1 MGTVRPGRGS
11 PSRAILDGLSRGV
24 TNFERRVFRRVL
36 GWDGGRAPPEP
47 YPGSRP
53 APACFGLRGP
63 AQGSSPVPTGRNY
76 GAAGRL
82 PGLPRSPGPGI
93 LASVSREEVVYEIA
107 RELGFD
113 LCGIAPVAPPPAAAR
128 FEAWLDAGRNAGM
141 DWLARDRARLVDP
154 RRVLPEGGSIVVL
167 GLAHARA
174 AVELE
179 GGGRVARYAAGR
191 DYHNVGNH
199 KLRRFAR
206 RLAAAGLGGRNR
218 RIVDAGP
225 LLERSHAA
233 RAGLGFESKAAN
245 LLHPRFGP
253 WFFLMELMIPH
264 ELEPTTEPPVGS
276 CGTCTACL
284 DACPTQAIV
293 EPGVVDARRC
303 LSYWTIEHQ
312 GPVPPEIRE
321 RAGPWA
327 FGCDVCSEVC
337 PWGARAPDLAAR
349 FGTHAAVE
357 SGSLVA
363 WLAAGDGFAGQFEAS
378 PLDRPG
384 REGVARN
391 AAIALASAPSDS
403 GRRALLRALSFDPSA
418 VVREAA
424 GWSLARAHAADA
436 GVRPALERAAARE
449 EDPAAR
455 ELLTRWLGAPAAP
468 GAVSTDLDTTDPASS
483 R

>member
-1 MGTVRPGRGS
+1 M
-11 PSRAILDGLSRGV
+11 
-24 TNFERRVFRRVL
+24 
-36 GWDGGRAPPEP
+36 
-47 YPGSRP
+47 
-53 APACFGLRGP
+53 
-63 AQGSSPVPTGRNY
+63 
-76 GAAGRL
+76 
-82 PGLPRSPGPGI
+82 
-93 LASVSREEVVYEIA
+93 SREEIVFEIA

-113 LCGIAPVAPPPAAAR
+113 LCGIAPVAPPPAAER
-128 FEAWLDAGRNAGM
+128 FEAWLDAGRHAGM
-141 DWLARDRARLVDP
+141 DWLARDRERLVDP
-154 RRVLPEGGSIVVL
+154 RRVMPEGGSIVVL
-167 GLAHARA
+167 GLAHSRA

-233 RAGLGFESKAAN
+233 RAGVGFESKAAN

-253 WFFLMELMIPH
+253 WFFLMEVVIPH
-264 ELEPTTEPPVGS
+264 ELEPTHEPPPGS
-276 CGTCTACL
+276 CGTCRACL

-293 EPGVVDARRC
+293 EPGVVDARLC
-303 LSYWTIEHQ
+303 LSYATIEHQ
-312 GPVPPEIRE
+312 GPIDPAIRE
-321 RAGPWA
+321 RTGPWA

-349 FGTHAAVE
+349 FGTHTAVS

-363 WLAAGDGFAGQFEAS
+363 WLEAGDAFEEQFAGS

-384 REGVARN
+384 RAGVARN
-391 AAIALASAPSDS
+391 AAIALASAPSDR
-403 GRRALLRALSFDPSA
+403 GRRALLHALSFDPSA

-424 GWSLARAHAADA
+424 GWTLARAHRTDA
-436 GVRPALERAAARE
+436 GVQSALESAAARE
-449 EDPAAR
+449 SDPSAK
-455 ELLTRWLGAPAAP
+455 ELLARW
-468 GAVSTDLDTTDPASS
+468 VASATES
-483 R
+483 A

>member
-1 MGTVRPGRGS
+1 M
-11 PSRAILDGLSRGV
+11 SRA
-24 TNFERRVFRRVL
+24 
-36 GWDGGRAPPEP
+36 
-47 YPGSRP
+47 
-53 APACFGLRGP
+53 
-63 AQGSSPVPTGRNY
+63 
-76 GAAGRL
+76 
-82 PGLPRSPGPGI
+82 
-93 LASVSREEVVYEIA
+93 EEVVFEIA
-107 RELGFD
+107 SELGFD

-128 FEAWLDAGRNAGM
+128 FEAWLDAGRHAGM
-141 DWLARDRARLVDP
+141 DWLERDRERLVDP
-154 RRVLPEGGSIVVL
+154 RRVMPEGGSIVVL

-253 WFFLMELMIPH
+253 WFFLMEVMIPH
-264 ELEPTTEPPVGS
+264 ELEPTTEPPAGS
-276 CGTCTACL
+276 CGTCRACL

-293 EPGVVDARRC
+293 EPGVVDAGRC
-303 LSYWTIEHQ
+303 ISYWTIEHQ
-312 GPVPPEIRE
+312 GPIAPEVRE
-321 RAGPWA
+321 RMGPWA

-337 PWGARAPDLAAR
+337 PWGARAPDLAER
-349 FGTHAAVE
+349 FGTHAAVA
-357 SGSLVA
+357 SSSLVA
-363 WLAAGDGFAGQFEAS
+363 WLEAGDAFTDQFAAS

-384 REGVARN
+384 RAGVARN
-391 AAIALASAPSDS
+391 AAIALASAPSDL

-424 GWSLARAHAADA
+424 GWSLARTHAADD
-436 GVRPALERAAARE
+436 GVRPALESAAARE
-449 EDPAAR
+449 SDPQAK
-455 ELLTRWLGAPAAP
+455 ELLARWAESASERGAQTE
-468 GAVSTDLDTTDPASS
+468 STDRNTSGPASKS
-483 R
+483 

>member
-1 MGTVRPGRGS
+1 M
-11 PSRAILDGLSRGV
+11 
-24 TNFERRVFRRVL
+24 
-36 GWDGGRAPPEP
+36 
-47 YPGSRP
+47 
-53 APACFGLRGP
+53 
-63 AQGSSPVPTGRNY
+63 
-76 GAAGRL
+76 
-82 PGLPRSPGPGI
+82 
-93 LASVSREEVVYEIA
+93 SREEAVFEIA

-113 LCGIAPVAPPPAAAR
+113 LCGIAPLAPPAAAAR
-128 FEAWLDAGRNAGM
+128 FDTWLAAGRHAGM
-141 DWLARDRARLVDP
+141 DWLARDRDRLVDP
-154 RRVLPEGGSIVVL
+154 RRVMPEGGSIVVL
-167 GLAHARA
+167 GLAHSRA

-179 GGGRVARYAAGR
+179 GGGRIARYAAGR

-206 RLAAAGLGGRNR
+206 RLAAAGMGGRNR

-225 LLERSHAA
+225 LMERSHAA

-253 WFFLMELMIPH
+253 WFFLMEVVIPH
-264 ELEPTTEPPVGS
+264 ELEPTTEPPPGS
-276 CGTCTACL
+276 CGTCRACL

-303 LSYWTIEHQ
+303 ISYWTIEHQ
-312 GPVPPEIRE
+312 GPVEPEIRE
-321 RAGPWA
+321 RVGPWA

-363 WLAAGDGFAGQFEAS
+363 WLEAGEAFPEQFAAS

-384 REGVARN
+384 RAGLARN
-391 AAIALASAPSDS
+391 AAIALASAPSDL
-403 GRRALLRALSFDPSA
+403 GRRALLRALSFDPAA

-424 GWSLARAHAADA
+424 GWALARTHAADQ
-436 GVRPALERAAARE
+436 GVRPALERAAASER
-449 EDPAAR
+449 DPAAKD
-455 ELLTRWLGAPAAP
+455 LLARWVGIAAES
-468 GAVSTDLDTTDPASS
+468 ASTDLDTRGPASKP
-483 R
+483 